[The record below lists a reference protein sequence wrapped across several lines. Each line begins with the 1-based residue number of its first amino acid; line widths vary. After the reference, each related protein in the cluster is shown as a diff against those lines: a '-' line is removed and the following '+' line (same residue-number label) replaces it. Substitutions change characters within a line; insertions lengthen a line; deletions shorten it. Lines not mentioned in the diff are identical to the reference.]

1 MSTKNDAAWDR
12 LFETH
17 RILETVEQNGAYQI
31 SATEI
36 NKLREARLMTKFDH
50 WVQLP
55 SIFKQHHLTIQPNSR
70 GTYLIGRFASYEDL
84 PQDED
89 ENIEIVPF
97 PTVEIATIDPTNIYS
112 EATALL
118 CAYNAGIIEQ
128 LFNGEVSRLTV
139 QGRMSTGRFH
149 YFINDSQRAV
159 QHRIDVEN
167 SQCEI
172 DSGFEGRDFFA
183 LVEAKNVSVD
193 DFLIRQLYYPYRL
206 WANKISKEVIPVFLT
221 YSNDIFTFYV
231 FRFNDQTQYNSIELV
246 GRKRF
251 QIGSNEIELTDIMA
265 LLERVSTVP
274 EPEKIPFPQADSFAR
289 IVDLLTQIYAASGP
303 ISQEDVTNCYTF
315 ELRQTQYYTNAARY
329 LGLVERH
336 QDREQGV
343 TYSLTPRGYRIME
356 RKPQARNIALVECIL
371 EHPVFNQTLGL
382 WLRQGVRPTPEQV
395 VEIMRGAELG
405 LDRDGNTTMRR
416 RAQTVLSWGDWI
428 IRLTRR

>member
-1 MSTKNDAAWDR
+1 MSTKNDAAWES

-17 RILETVEQNGAYQI
+17 RILEKVERSGAYQI

-50 WVQLP
+50 WIQLP
-55 SIFKQHHLTIQPNSR
+55 GIFKQNNLTIQPNSR
-70 GTYLIGRFASYEDL
+70 GTYLIGRFASYRDL

-89 ENIEIVPF
+89 DNIEIVPF
-97 PTVEIATIDPTNIYS
+97 PAVEIATIDPTNIYS
-112 EATALL
+112 EAAALL

-149 YFINDSQRAV
+149 YLINDSQRPV
-159 QHRIDVEN
+159 QHRINVEN

-183 LVEAKNVSVD
+183 IVEAKNVSVD

-206 WANKISKEVIPVFLT
+206 WAKKISKEVIPVFLT
-221 YSNDIFTFYV
+221 YSNDIFTFSV
-231 FRFNDQTQYNSIELV
+231 FRFTDQTQYNSIEMV
-246 GRKRF
+246 ERKRF
-251 QIGSNEIELTDIMA
+251 QIGSNEIELPDIMA
-265 LLERVSTVP
+265 LLERTSTVP
-274 EPEKIPFPQADSFAR
+274 EPERIPFPQADSFAR
-289 IVDLLTQIYAASGP
+289 VVDLLTQIYAASGP
-303 ISQEDVTNCYTF
+303 LSQEDVTTYYTF

-336 QDREQGV
+336 QDRERV
-343 TYSLTPRGYRIME
+343 TYSLTPRGQNIME
-356 RKPQARNIALVECIL
+356 RRPQARNIALVECIL

-382 WLRQGVRPTPEQV
+382 WLRQGVRPTHEQV
-395 VEIMRGAELG
+395 VEIMKAVRLG
-405 LDRDGNTTMRR
+405 LDQEGNTTMRR